1 MNASPPSLEEAIA
14 NAVLFL
20 TNDKVRGIRNSQK
33 IQFLQSKGL
42 SPNAI
47 AEAQRRAAAT
57 AASSLGTLAATAASS
72 TAVAAIAPARRSWWR
87 TLLWR
92 ALSGAIFA
100 GLGAAAAFWLQRKFY
115 PATPRFPL
123 VRQPM
128 PNGPNGAWP
137 QTQQQPWEQ
146 AEVEAAEAQAAQV
159 EAQSTALVPSSG
171 AAASVETSSGPA
183 AESSSAVTADVA
195 ALQQMVQLLQESLE
209 LQTASTRKTIKTL
222 TDRVVAA
229 EKRGGARAA
238 NTGMLSELSSI
249 KTLLLAAHV
258 KRGKVKVAAVAASG
272 EAEVEASGEG
282 EGADAAAASVPG
294 AIDDRLTLDELKE
307 AAVSLGVM
315 GTALPPAVAESAAA
329 EEEPSEEEVTRK
341 AMEAEMEAHRG
352 KQAEQKARSE
362 RIRAAVAALNSQCDT
377 VERASALHTCVQML
391 IMYVSNLSQ
400 NPLNP
405 RYRKI
410 PIDTPSFKEKCGG
423 VEGAKELLESI
434 GFRLVRSLRCVCC
447 RYIYTFL
454 LKKYY
459 FPSSSSSSS
468 SLTPPPLPTPHTHTT
483 AQRGNKYLWQWVE
496 KDQMEDTVSLLK
508 TCVAQLQALSAKASL
523 AKSAAPAAV
532 VAVASDEET
541 SSAETVVTEPSDFA
555 SLLASSG
562 TSLTPLPS
570 PAGASAAATPS
581 SSSSSSWTPPPLGAP
596 VEEAPK
602 SVDFARVA
610 KAVQA
615 GETLPGIRT
624 IESRISSHEP
634 SAATMAPRP
643 KPWESNV
650 VVGAG
655 SSAASEELDSK
666 EASES
671 ESAQRPS
678 SRRSV
683 SPQLK

>member
-315 GTALPPAVAESAAA
+315 GAALPPAVAESAAA

-447 RYIYTFL
+447 RYIYIYTFL

-468 SLTPPPLPTPHTHTT
+468 SLTPPSLPTPHTHHRT
-483 AQRGNKYLWQWVE
+483 AREQVP
-496 KDQMEDTVSLLK
+496 
-508 TCVAQLQALSAKASL
+508 L
-523 AKSAAPAAV
+523 AVGREGSDGGHCESPQNMRRPAAG
-532 VAVASDEET
+532 AQCKGEPCEKR
-541 SSAETVVTEPSDFA
+541 SARGRGRGRE
-555 SLLASSG
+555 
-562 TSLTPLPS
+562 
-570 PAGASAAATPS
+570 
-581 SSSSSSWTPPPLGAP
+581 
-596 VEEAPK
+596 
-602 SVDFARVA
+602 
-610 KAVQA
+610 
-615 GETLPGIRT
+615 
-624 IESRISSHEP
+624 
-634 SAATMAPRP
+634 
-643 KPWESNV
+643 
-650 VVGAG
+650 
-655 SSAASEELDSK
+655 
-666 EASES
+666 
-671 ESAQRPS
+671 
-678 SRRSV
+678 
-683 SPQLK
+683 

>member
-315 GTALPPAVAESAAA
+315 GAALPPAVAESAAA

-447 RYIYTFL
+447 RYTYIYIHISPQKIL
-454 LKKYY
+454 LSVVVVVVVVTH
-459 FPSSSSSSS
+459 PS
-468 SLTPPPLPTPHTHTT
+468 LPPHTTHTPPHS
-483 AQRGNKYLWQWVE
+483 E
-496 KDQMEDTVSLLK
+496 
-508 TCVAQLQALSAKASL
+508 
-523 AKSAAPAAV
+523 
-532 VAVASDEET
+532 
-541 SSAETVVTEPSDFA
+541 
-555 SLLASSG
+555 G
-562 TSLTPLPS
+562 TSTS
-570 PAGASAAATPS
+570 
-581 SSSSSSWTPPPLGAP
+581 
-596 VEEAPK
+596 
-602 SVDFARVA
+602 
-610 KAVQA
+610 
-615 GETLPGIRT
+615 
-624 IESRISSHEP
+624 
-634 SAATMAPRP
+634 
-643 KPWESNV
+643 
-650 VVGAG
+650 G
-655 SSAASEELDSK
+655 SG
-666 EASES
+666 
-671 ESAQRPS
+671 
-678 SRRSV
+678 SRRIRWRT
-683 SPQLK
+683 L